1 MSYDYIICGG
11 GSAGC
16 VLANRLSAKS
26 ANKVLL
32 IEAGKD
38 TPPENVPKD
47 VLDSYPIVAYFNPDF
62 QWTDLRVHLSP
73 QSHNAPRTDPD
84 RRYEQGRIMGGGSS
98 INAQLANRG
107 APGDYDEWRDMG
119 ADGWG
124 WDDVLPYFRK
134 LERDV
139 DFDGPFHGKDG
150 PVPVRRIFP
159 DKWPGY
165 ANAAAAAFKSKG
177 YEYREDQN
185 AEFEDGYFPI
195 TISNLYDRRVSAAIA
210 YLTPT
215 VRQRANLT
223 IMDQTHVK
231 RVVFDG
237 SRAVGVEIAGLP
249 SVRLRE
255 AGDDGREE
263 TIRGAEIISCS
274 GGIHSPALLMR
285 SGVGPAAHLHDHG
298 IDLVSDVPAVGQNL
312 GEHPSIG
319 LSAYIK
325 PEARLPDEMRRHL
338 HLALRYSSGV
348 ADAPQGDMFLNTVG
362 KSAWHPVGWRL
373 GSFLLWVNKSYSRG
387 EVSLAGSDWRKEP
400 RVEFNLCSDRRDL
413 DRLTKGMRLMAELFE
428 TPEMK
433 AVASDPFPSSYSEK
447 VRSVGI
453 VNTKNYLMTGTLAKM
468 MDGPGWFRRYL
479 IRNVLTEGQTLA
491 GLLADN
497 DAMEDF
503 VRKSATG
510 TWHASCTCRM
520 GRADDPTAA
529 TDSQGRV
536 KGVAGLRVVD
546 TSLMPVTPR
555 ANTNIPTIMLAEKI
569 ADRILAG

>member
-1 MSYDYIICGG
+1 MRYDYIICGG

-16 VLANRLSAKS
+16 VLANRLSARS

-38 TPPENVPKD
+38 TPPEDVPKD

-119 ADGWG
+119 ANGWG
-124 WDDVLPYFRK
+124 WDGVLPYFRK

-139 DFDGPFHGKDG
+139 DFDGDLHGKDG
-150 PVPVRRIFP
+150 PLPIRRIFP
-159 DKWPGY
+159 EKWPGF
-165 ANAAAAAFKSKG
+165 AHSAAAAFKSKG
-177 YEYREDQN
+177 YDYREDQN
-185 AEFEDGYFPI
+185 GEFEDGYFPI
-195 TISNLYDRRVSAAIA
+195 SISNLYDRRVSAAIA

-215 VRQRANLT
+215 VRQRDNLT
-223 IMDQTHVK
+223 IMDQTRVK
-231 RVVFDG
+231 RVLFEG
-237 SRAVGVEIAGLP
+237 AQAVGVE
-249 SVRLRE
+249 V
-255 AGDDGREE
+255 AGDDGFEQ
-263 TIRGAEIISCS
+263 TIKGAEIISCS

-285 SGVGPAAHLHDHG
+285 SGVGPAGHLHDHG
-298 IDLVSDVPAVGQNL
+298 VDLIADVPAVGQNL

-319 LSAYIK
+319 LSAYIR
-325 PEARLPDEMRRHL
+325 PEARLPDSMRRHL

-348 ADAPQGDMFLNTVG
+348 ADSPQGDMFLNTVG

-387 EVSLAGSDWRKEP
+387 EVTLAGSDWRKEP

-413 DRLTKGMRLMAELFE
+413 DRLTQGMRKMAELFE

-453 VNTKNYLMTGTLAKM
+453 VNQKNYLMTGTLAKM

-497 DAMEDF
+497 DALEDF
-503 VRKSATG
+503 VRNTATG

-529 TDSQGRV
+529 TDNQGRV

-546 TSLMPVTPR
+546 TSLMPTTPR
-555 ANTNIPTIMLAEKI
+555 ANTNIPTIMTAEKI
-569 ADRILAG
+569 ADMILAG

>member
-1 MSYDYIICGG
+1 MAYDYIVCGG

-16 VLANRLSAKS
+16 VLASRLSAKS

-38 TPPENVPKD
+38 TPPEAVPKD
-47 VLDSYPIVAYFNPDF
+47 ILDSYPIVAYFNPDF

-84 RRYEQGRIMGGGSS
+84 RRYEQGRVMGGGSS

-134 LERDV
+134 LERDM
-139 DFDGPFHGKDG
+139 DFDGPYHGKDG
-150 PVPVRRIFP
+150 PLPIRRIFP
-159 DKWPGY
+159 GKWPGF

-177 YEYREDQN
+177 YDYREDQN

-210 YLTPT
+210 YLTPM
-215 VRQRANLT
+215 VRQRNNLI
-223 IMDQTHVK
+223 IMDQTRVK
-231 RVVFDG
+231 RVLFEG
-237 SRAVGVEIAGLP
+237 RQAVGVEVA
-249 SVRLRE
+249 R
-255 AGDDGREE
+255 DDGRDEV
-263 TIRGAEIISCS
+263 IRGAEIISCS

-298 IDLVSDVPAVGQNL
+298 VDLVADVPAIGQNL

-319 LSAYIK
+319 LSAYIR
-325 PEARLPDEMRRHL
+325 PEARLPDTMRRHL

-373 GSFLLWVNKSYSRG
+373 GSLLLWVNKSYSRG
-387 EVSLAGSDWRKEP
+387 EVSLAGADWRKEP

-413 DRLTKGMRLMAELFE
+413 DRLTRGMRLMAELFD

-433 AVASDPFPSSYSEK
+433 AIASDPFPSSYSEK

-453 VNTKNYLMTGTLAKM
+453 VNTRNYLMTGTLAKM

-497 DAMEDF
+497 DALEDF
-503 VRKSATG
+503 VRNTATG
-510 TWHASCTCRM
+510 VWHASCTCRM

-529 TDSQGRV
+529 TDNQGRV
-536 KGVAGLRVVD
+536 KNVAGLRVVD
-546 TSLMPVTPR
+546 TSLMPATPR
-555 ANTNIPTIMLAEKI
+555 ANTNIPTLMTAEKI
-569 ADRILAG
+569 SDMILSG

>member
-1 MSYDYIICGG
+1 MAYDYIVCGG

-16 VLANRLSAKS
+16 VLASRLSAKS

-38 TPPENVPKD
+38 TPPEAVPKD
-47 VLDSYPIVAYFNPDF
+47 ILDSYPIVAYFNPDF

-84 RRYEQGRIMGGGSS
+84 RRYEQGRVMGGGSS

-134 LERDV
+134 LERDM
-139 DFDGPFHGKDG
+139 DFDGPYHGKDG
-150 PVPVRRIFP
+150 PLPIRRIFP
-159 DKWPGY
+159 DKWPGF

-177 YEYREDQN
+177 YDYREDQN

-210 YLTPT
+210 YLTPM
-215 VRQRANLT
+215 VRQRNNLI
-223 IMDQTHVK
+223 IMDQTRVK
-231 RVVFDG
+231 RVLFEG
-237 SRAVGVEIAGLP
+237 RQAVGVEVA
-249 SVRLRE
+249 R
-255 AGDDGREE
+255 DDGRDEV
-263 TIRGAEIISCS
+263 IRGAEIISCS

-298 IDLVSDVPAVGQNL
+298 VDLVADVPAIGQNL

-319 LSAYIK
+319 LSAYIR
-325 PEARLPDEMRRHL
+325 PEARLPDTMRRHL

-373 GSFLLWVNKSYSRG
+373 GSLLLWVNKSYSRG
-387 EVSLAGSDWRKEP
+387 EVSLAGADWRKEP

-413 DRLTKGMRLMAELFE
+413 DRLTRGMRLMAELFD

-433 AVASDPFPSSYSEK
+433 AIASDPFPSSYSEK

-453 VNTKNYLMTGTLAKM
+453 VNTRNYLMTGTLAKM

-497 DAMEDF
+497 DALEDF
-503 VRKSATG
+503 VRNTATG
-510 TWHASCTCRM
+510 VWHASCTCRM

-529 TDSQGRV
+529 TDNQGRV
-536 KGVAGLRVVD
+536 KNVAGLRVVD
-546 TSLMPVTPR
+546 TSLMPATPR
-555 ANTNIPTIMLAEKI
+555 ANTNIPTLMTAEKI
-569 ADRILAG
+569 SDMILSG

>member
-1 MSYDYIICGG
+1 MAYDYIICGG

-107 APGDYDEWRDMG
+107 APGDYDEWREFG
-119 ADGWG
+119 AAGWG

-134 LERDV
+134 LERDM
-139 DFDGPFHGKDG
+139 DFDGPYHGKDG
-150 PVPVRRIFP
+150 PLPVRRIFP
-159 DKWPGY
+159 DRWPGY
-165 ANAAAAAFKSKG
+165 AKAAAAAFKSKG

-195 TISNLYDRRVSAAIA
+195 SISNLYDRRVSAAIA

-215 VRQRANLT
+215 VRQRNNLT
-223 IMDQTHVK
+223 IMDRTRVK
-231 RVVFDG
+231 RVVFEG
-237 SRAVGVEIAGLP
+237 TQAVGVKI
-249 SVRLRE
+249 V
-255 AGDDGREE
+255 GDDGREE
-263 TIRGAEIISCS
+263 VIPGAEIISCS

-298 IDLVSDVPAVGQNL
+298 VDLVADVPAVGQNL

-319 LSAYIK
+319 VSAYIR
-325 PEARLPDEMRRHL
+325 PEARLPDSMRRHL

-348 ADAPQGDMFLNTVG
+348 ADTPQGDMFLNTVG

-387 EVSLAGSDWRKEP
+387 EVTLASPDWRREP

-413 DRLTKGMRLMAELFE
+413 DRLTQGMRMMAELFD

-433 AVASDPFPSSYSEK
+433 SVAGDPFPSSYSEK

-453 VNTKNYLMTGTLAKM
+453 VNTKNYLMTGALAKI

-479 IRNVLTEGQTLA
+479 IRNVLTEGHTLE
-491 GLLADN
+491 GLLADD

-503 VRKSATG
+503 VRNTATG
-510 TWHASCTCRM
+510 VWHASCTCRM

-529 TDSQGRV
+529 TDNQGRV

-546 TSLMPVTPR
+546 TSLMPATPR
-555 ANTNIPTIMLAEKI
+555 ANTNIPTLMTAEKI
-569 ADRILAG
+569 ADAMLAD